1 MLLTGKKKA
10 LQAFEG
16 YFFFSLFKVLVSCLN
31 FRWNPEPI
39 ATRKIRQIGRGLPY
53 RCSFLCDVKFLLGQP
68 SIHKSQ
74 VSIFEWWDKS
84 CPQIT
89 SCGEIKGKYFGFLSP
104 KACLTILER
113 FPQPFCEFRLELNW
127 ILNLFH
133 WTEPL
138 PCMSNF
144 TNVFSKGPDSRCF
157 CTVGHLVSVTN
168 SQLRSCHTKAAEDK
182 AQMNGCDRVPKSI
195 TQPHWWWAGFGLLPI
210 VCWPLS
216 YTICEFYFFFFYS
229 DPDPGGLPS
238 AEKQLSL
245 CATTM
250 LCSSAQEP
258 QPLELVCPRG

>member
-1 MLLTGKKKA
+1 MKVI
-10 LQAFEG
+10 
-16 YFFFSLFKVLVSCLN
+16 FFSLFKVLVSCLN

-53 RCSFLCDVKFLLGQP
+53 RCSFLCDVKFLLGQT

-104 KACLTILER
+104 EACLTILER
-113 FPQPFCEFRLELNW
+113 FPQPFCGFRLELNW

-157 CTVGHLVSVTN
+157 YHVGHLVSVTN
-168 SQLRSCHTKAAEDK
+168 SQLWVVIQKQQKTKPKWMGVIEFQKALLNHTGDGQDLVSC
-182 AQMNGCDRVPKSI
+182 
-195 TQPHWWWAGFGLLPI
+195 L
-210 VCWPLS
+210 
-216 YTICEFYFFFFYS
+216 
-229 DPDPGGLPS
+229 
-238 AEKQLSL
+238 
-245 CATTM
+245 
-250 LCSSAQEP
+250 
-258 QPLELVCPRG
+258 